1 MRNFPQLYVQWS
13 KVEWY
18 TYIRGWSSMK
28 YRMDDHELDHKLD
41 LRRLSEV
48 SISRCAKTMPQRI
61 FANGLVQNWRM
72 PHFFLSGEHEVLN
85 HGNWGVTQFSDTE
98 AVM

>member
-1 MRNFPQLYVQWS
+1 MVINEVTANYVPTGPIW
-13 KVEWY
+13 
-18 TYIRGWSSMK
+18 TD

-41 LRRLSEV
+41 IRRLSEV

-85 HGNWGVTQFSDTE
+85 HWNWGVTQFSDTE